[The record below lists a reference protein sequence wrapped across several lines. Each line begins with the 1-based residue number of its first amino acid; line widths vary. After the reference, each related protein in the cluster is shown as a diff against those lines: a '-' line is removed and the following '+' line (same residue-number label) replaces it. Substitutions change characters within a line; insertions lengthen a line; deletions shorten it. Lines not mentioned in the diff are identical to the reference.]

1 MVLPSVSLFLISV
14 YVQHDMPHDMQ
25 NFRAGVKGAG
35 AHVRYVF
42 CAFSSRRAL
51 VSNNRKNVCNEESP
65 FHDRMRRRRRA
76 LRPESHEL
84 AFQHRRRSRHSCHT
98 HRVFIAQGTR
108 WGDGVALSYLLLL
121 HSVYSVCCLRGGWV
135 ATENKQAFGAG
146 DLQIYLLA

>member
-1 MVLPSVSLFLISV
+1 MSDTYFVLFL
-14 YVQHDMPHDMQ
+14 
-25 NFRAGVKGAG
+25 RGVRLYPTTEK
-35 AHVRYVF
+35 
-42 CAFSSRRAL
+42 S
-51 VSNNRKNVCNEESP
+51 VCNEESP

-121 HSVYSVCCLRGGWV
+121 HSVYSVCCLREGWV
-135 ATENKQAFGAG
+135 ATETKQAFGAG
-146 DLQIYLLA
+146 ALQIYLLA